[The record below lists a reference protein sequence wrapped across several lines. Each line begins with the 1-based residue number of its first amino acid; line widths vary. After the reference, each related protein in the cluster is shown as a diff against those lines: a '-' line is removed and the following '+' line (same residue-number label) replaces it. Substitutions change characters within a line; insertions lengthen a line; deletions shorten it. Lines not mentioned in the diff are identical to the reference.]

1 MGKFNFPLFLFI
13 RMQEKFKVGLIVKP
27 QGVRGEVK
35 VQPLTDSLSRFKKL
49 NNVFIDGVSHKVT
62 NVKIADGFCILSI
75 FGVGDRN
82 TAELFRG
89 KFIEVERADAE
100 ELEEGRYFIADIIG
114 CSVVFDDG
122 RILGEVTDVT
132 SAKTDIFT
140 VKTVSNKVVRFP
152 FLKDLLISV
161 DVEKKVI
168 KILTKRYLE
177 VCCYED

>member
-1 MGKFNFPLFLFI
+1 MGKFNFPLFLFVK
-13 RMQEKFKVGLIVKP
+13 MQEYLKVGLIVKP

-35 VQPLTDSLSRFKKL
+35 VQPLTDSISRFKKL
-49 NNVFIDGVSHKVT
+49 NNVVIDGVPHKVV
-62 NVKIADGFCILSI
+62 NVKIADGFCILSF
-75 FGVGDRN
+75 FGIADRN

-114 CSVVFDDG
+114 CSVMFDDG
-122 RILGEVTDVT
+122 KLLGEVVEVT
-132 SAKTDIFT
+132 NAKTDIFT
-140 VKTVSNKVVRFP
+140 VKTVSNKTVRFP
-152 FLKDLLISV
+152 FLKDLLVSV

-168 KILTKRYLE
+168 ELKRKRYLE